1 VRAVVAIGAAGLLAA
16 ACNLPFLVP
25 SLASTTQL
33 INGASDSFG
42 KASGFEL
49 TGIFQDTT
57 SSYTMDVQYTAP
69 ATAHIAM
76 TLNGLQVEVIQTD
89 GRVYYR
95 GQDFAASQVGSNAGA
110 QKVVRAIGDRWFT
123 TKSAT
128 PLDMS
133 GFTDA
138 SKVKANF
145 LQNFT
150 VARKDNVSSSG
161 LMTAELSADNY
172 ILNIT
177 EASPHRLVYLRTP
190 PGKSVDNFTNLK
202 FAITNYDKNFGT
214 AAPTNVFDVDDQ
226 STWPPLYTVVSV
238 ENSGCSDPCMLSA
251 VLRNDGGLTGASAPS
266 TVTFSLLDSGNNSL
280 GSCKVTISPDIANG
294 KQVTESC
301 SISSSAWTNY
311 TGSTYTYEAVPD
323 NPAYD

>member
-1 VRAVVAIGAAGLLAA
+1 VRVVVAIAAAGLLAA
-16 ACNLPFLVP
+16 ACNVPFLTP

-33 INGASDSFG
+33 INGAGDSFA

-49 TGIFQDTT
+49 AGVFENT
-57 SSYTMDVQYTAP
+57 SSKYNIDVQYTAP
-69 ATAHIAM
+69 TTAHIAM
-76 TLNGLQVEVIQTD
+76 TLNGLLIEAIQID
-89 GRVYYR
+89 GKVYYR
-95 GQDFAASQVGSNAGA
+95 GRDFAANQVGSNAAA
-110 QKVVRAIGDRWFT
+110 QSIVRAIGDRWFT

-128 PLDMS
+128 PIDLS

-150 VARKDNVSSSG
+150 VARKDNVSSNG
-161 LMTAELSADNY
+161 LMTAELTADNY

-190 PGKSVDNFTNLK
+190 PGKTVETYTNLK
-202 FAITNYDKNFGT
+202 FAITNYGKDFGT
-214 AAPTNVFDVDDQ
+214 VAPSNIFDLDDQ
-226 STWPPLYTVVSV
+226 STWPPLYKVVSADP
-238 ENSGCSDPCMLSA
+238 SGCSDPCVLSA
-251 VLRNDGGLTGASAPS
+251 VLQNDGGLTGATAPS
-266 TVTFSLLDSGNNSL
+266 TVTFSVLDNSNNML

-301 SISSSAWTNY
+301 SISSTAWTNY
-311 TGSTYTYEAVPD
+311 TESTYKYQVVPD
-323 NPAYD
+323 NPTYD